1 LRTAIRATDCWRCRR
16 QFLQTAK
23 SLNIPDY
30 GEILVFQEGV
40 SWVAV
45 HAAWA
50 DVPSAHTGSGPT
62 ILDAV
67 ANLIMA
73 E

>member
-1 LRTAIRATDCWRCRR
+1 MRPAIPPD
-16 QFLQTAK
+16 AK
-23 SLNIPDY
+23 SVKIPDY
-30 GEILVFQEGV
+30 GEIYVFQEGTT
-40 SWVAV
+40 WVAV
-45 HAAWA
+45 HAEWA

-67 ANLIMA
+67 ADLIMV